1 MLSCLFTATFD
12 DRNESLP
19 PHLLSI
25 LDFLGRVVFL
35 YTTTANTMQGGNRG
49 WKPWVEP
56 KESHDHSRVAAQQP
70 IDSLELY

>member
-1 MLSCLFTATFD
+1 MLSRLFTATFD

-49 WKPWVEP
+49 WNPRKATTI
-56 KESHDHSRVAAQQP
+56 RVLLHNNQ
-70 IDSLELY
+70 